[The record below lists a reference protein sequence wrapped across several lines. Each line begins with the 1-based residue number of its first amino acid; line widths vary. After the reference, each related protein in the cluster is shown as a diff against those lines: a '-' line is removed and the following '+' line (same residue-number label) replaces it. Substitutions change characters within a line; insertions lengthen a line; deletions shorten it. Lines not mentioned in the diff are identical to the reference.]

1 LRFPGLMRVL
11 LEATDSLT
19 ETKTEFLRPLKMR
32 ERKPPEDAG
41 YCDFPRL
48 VPLTKFFAVLP
59 EVVFELSLDATLFL
73 NDLFYL
79 SLPDFLC
86 GDFF

>member
-1 LRFPGLMRVL
+1 MRVL

-48 VPLTKFFAVLP
+48 VPLTKFFAV
-59 EVVFELSLDATLFL
+59 
-73 NDLFYL
+73 
-79 SLPDFLC
+79 
-86 GDFF
+86 